1 MKSESFTIPVVSFR
15 HLDTPFTKSG
25 YKDYFAVVKVKDLPD
40 LAAWRRINVRHP
52 KLTGSVPKKISNGY
66 KECPEMFVFM
76 NRGIV
81 LAVHSVS
88 FDNKTNEMTVKMTNP
103 AAHGLLDGGHTYNIV
118 CGENDLDF
126 DQYVKVEILEGFDN
140 EDVPNL
146 VDARN
151 TSNQVK
157 DESLMNLREKFKPLQ
172 NAIKG
177 KPYEKLIAYSEFQ
190 VDGDGNAK
198 PIDIR
203 DVIAILTAFEKKNFN
218 DSVHPI
224 NSYRSK
230 AACLTHFRDH
240 EKDYEKLYPIADDLL
255 RLYDTIKLELP
266 ELYNTARGSKGD
278 VSGGKFGKL
287 TGVTVYKGN
296 KSTPLHFIGKETKR
310 GVPEGFVFPILGAFR
325 AFLEKSPAQYRW
337 AKGIDP
343 FSMIKGDFGLS
354 LASTIGTFALDAKN
368 PSKTG
373 KSPLVW
379 QACYQTAQLEH
390 LKRKHSKT
398 A

>member
-15 HLDTPFTKSG
+15 HLDTPFIKNG
-25 YKDYFAVVKVKDLPD
+25 YKDYFAVVKVRDLPD
-40 LAAWRRINVRHP
+40 LANWRRINVRDP
-52 KLTGSVPKKISNGY
+52 KLTGSVPERIGNAY
-66 KECPEMFVFM
+66 RTHADLFLFM

-81 LAVHSVS
+81 LAAHSVS
-88 FDNKTNEMTVKMTNP
+88 FDNKTNEITIKMTNP

-118 CGENDLDF
+118 RGENDLDF

-157 DESLMNLREKFKPLQ
+157 DESLMNLKGEFKYLQ
-172 NAIKG
+172 AAIKG
-177 KPYEKLIAYSEFQ
+177 KPYEELIAYSEYQ
-190 VDGDGNAK
+190 VDEDGNAK

-203 DVIAILTAFEKKNFN
+203 DVIAILTTFDRKNFN

-230 AACLTHFRDH
+230 AACLAHFKGH
-240 EKDYEKLYPIADDLL
+240 TKDYKKLYPIADDLL

-266 ELYNTARGSKGD
+266 ELYNIARGSKGD

-296 KSTPLHFIGKETKR
+296 RATKLHFINKETKR

-325 AFLEKSPAQYRW
+325 AFLEETPTQYKW

-343 FSMIKGDFGLS
+343 FRMLAGELGLK

-379 QACYQTAQLEH
+379 QSCYQTAQLDY
-390 LKRKHSKT
+390 LQRKHDI
-398 A
+398 AA